1 MPETEICS
9 HVFYEEVIGLTEFN
23 FYVYSCGLLPA
34 TMEYSCLPFCVCLS
48 VCIHDNYK
56 IMTQST

>member
-48 VCIHDNYK
+48 VCIHDN
-56 IMTQST
+56 